1 MVLREVMDIFHTVN
15 AIRKIQYIKPLTL
28 KVHQYLQKLDKYLEE
43 AHFKPTLKIK
53 NGYFT

>member
-1 MVLREVMDIFHTVN
+1 MALREVMDIFHTVN

-28 KVHQYLQKLDKYLEE
+28 KVHQYLQKLDKYLE
-43 AHFKPTLKIK
+43 AHFKPTLEIK